1 MRRKKERSKQGQTN
15 KQGKATQ
22 HTQSSHFTCTC
33 AITLTSKL
41 LFCADSSTCTMYI
54 HVHVCVQRYIHT
66 CMYSS
71 STVPTARHFIVLLA
85 IERDVNGM
93 SCSQLCPVS
102 RSFGSCSLHMY
113 KYRTVK
119 IKLAIHSG
127 QTVLLKTKH
136 CSQTGLEPIDTR

>member
-1 MRRKKERSKQGQTN
+1 MKERSKQSQTN

-54 HVHVCVQRYIHT
+54 HVHVCVQRYIHTCT